1 MTERLQVLVE
11 AMNAFAAAADDPQH
25 LLETITRRTSEAM
38 DAYCGFTLV
47 SDDGATLETVALHD
61 PDPAACRFLQQIAGP
76 PMAVDAPHLLAAT
89 VRTGEGKRIE
99 PITDA
104 MLRSRYPR
112 AEDYDAAVAL
122 ALKSVVFVPLR
133 ARGKTLGAFTL
144 ARHGD
149 GAPPF
154 DDVDLQLARGLA
166 DHAALAIANARLF
179 GGMRDQLAAR
189 ERLEGRLRTMAALA
203 RELTAVSSDY
213 QRLID
218 LFTQRMGELIG
229 EGCTLR
235 LVSKNQQWVESS
247 SSVFHTDPAKAREI
261 SAAMLEWPLR
271 VGEGFVGRVVASG
284 TPLMIPRIDPAEAA
298 AQAAEAQRAFIG
310 RLAIRSVMV
319 VPLLSRGQVIGVAS
333 LIRSQPDRPYTEED
347 FALFQEGCGQVTL
360 AIANARLFAEAQAEL
375 AERQRLADRLRL
387 LSELSREFAANTGDV
402 GALLRL
408 VARRVAE
415 VLRDGCSI
423 RMLSEDGQELES
435 PGVMYNEDVEELR
448 HLEAVMRLQP
458 QRVGEGASGRVAATG
473 ETLLIPVVDTGAMTA
488 SADERSALHVQRFGM
503 RSILIVALRSNDKVT
518 GVLAAYRTRTETP
531 FTEDDRRLLEDVAA
545 HASLAITN
553 SERLRT
559 QEVLRRGFLEAAP
572 DAVLI
577 VNPAGLIQLVN
588 SQTETLFGYER
599 SELIGQPIEV
609 LVPTRLRDRHPG
621 HRAGYLPTAATR
633 PMGAGLNL
641 FAVRKDGSEFAAE
654 ISLSPIHTPEGTLVA
669 AAVRDVTERR
679 REMEERNRRM
689 QEANR
694 LKSEFLANMSHELR
708 TPLNAVIGFAA
719 LMHSGKAGPMAPVH
733 TEYIGDI
740 LNSSRHLLQLINDVL
755 DLSKV
760 EAGRMEMRVEATDV
774 PRTVSEVRDIV
785 RGLAAERHVRVT
797 IELDAGVTEVQVDPR
812 MLKQVLYNYL
822 SNAIKFT
829 PDGGRVTLR
838 ITPEPDDA
846 FRIDVEDNGI
856 GIKPEDMVRLFVEFQ
871 QLDQGSAKR
880 YPGTGLGLAL
890 TKRIVE
896 AQGGRVGVRSMLGQ
910 GSTFSA
916 ILPRKVEVRN
926 GG

>member
-1 MTERLQVLVE
+1 MARLQVLVD
-11 AMNAFAAAADDPQH
+11 AMNAFAAAAGDPTQ
-25 LLETITRRTSEAM
+25 LVEAVVRRVSDVL
-38 DAYCGFTLV
+38 DAYCGFLLLS
-47 SDDGATLETVALHD
+47 SDGTTLEPVALHD
-61 PDPAACRFLQQIAGP
+61 RDPEAQRVFQRLLSPSIP
-76 PMAVDAPHLLAAT
+76 LDAPHLLAAAM
-89 VRTGEGKRIE
+89 RTGELTRVPQVTPELLRI
-99 PITDA
+99 
-104 MLRSRYPR
+104 RFPR
-112 AEDYDAAVAL
+112 DEDYEAAVSL
-122 ALKSVVFVPLR
+122 ALQSVVFVPLR
-133 ARGKTLGAFTL
+133 AHGKSLGALNL
-144 ARHGD
+144 ARR
-149 GAPPF
+149 GAGTAPF
-154 DDVDLQLARGLA
+154 DDEDLQLAQALA
-166 DHAALAIANARLF
+166 DHAALVLANARLLD
-179 GGMRDQLAAR
+179 GL
-189 ERLEGRLRTMAALA
+189 RLELAERARLEHRLRTLSDLA
-203 RELTAVSSDY
+203 REMTVASSDY

-235 LVSKNQQWVESS
+235 LVSKDQQWVEAS

-261 SAAMLEWPLR
+261 RAAMREWPLR

-298 AQAAEAQRAFIG
+298 ALAAEAQRAFIG

-599 SELIGQPIEV
+599 TELIGQPIEV

-621 HRAGYLPTAATR
+621 HRASYLPTAATR

-654 ISLSPIHTPEGTLVA
+654 ISLSPIDTPEGTLVA

-694 LKSEFLANMSHELR
+694 LTIDHISPRA
-708 TPLNAVIGFAA
+708 
-719 LMHSGKAGPMAPVH
+719 
-733 TEYIGDI
+733 
-740 LNSSRHLLQLINDVL
+740 SR
-755 DLSKV
+755 
-760 EAGRMEMRVEATDV
+760 
-774 PRTVSEVRDIV
+774 
-785 RGLAAERHVRVT
+785 
-797 IELDAGVTEVQVDPR
+797 
-812 MLKQVLYNYL
+812 
-822 SNAIKFT
+822 
-829 PDGGRVTLR
+829 
-838 ITPEPDDA
+838 
-846 FRIDVEDNGI
+846 
-856 GIKPEDMVRLFVEFQ
+856 
-871 QLDQGSAKR
+871 
-880 YPGTGLGLAL
+880 
-890 TKRIVE
+890 
-896 AQGGRVGVRSMLGQ
+896 
-910 GSTFSA
+910 
-916 ILPRKVEVRN
+916 
-926 GG
+926 